1 MPKPLIPDALLSA
14 GRAMNRAPV
23 ALGPGHV
30 RVNATDAST
39 EADVYVYGDIGGW
52 WDGIQAEEFAKE
64 IAALDVETLKVHL
77 NSPGGVV
84 FDGVAIYNALAQH
97 KANVVATVE
106 GIAASIA
113 SVILMAADEIQIVEG
128 AHVMIHPPWSGVMG
142 GAAVMRKEA
151 DILDKLEAGII
162 DIYEKRT
169 GQDRQQLADWVAA
182 ETWFS
187 AKEAQDAGFADTVVP
202 AKAKETKAR
211 TPHARSAILPLFRNT
226 PKDIL
231 PEAPNTPAIREFE
244 RALREEEHLSHAQA
258 RRIGASAR
266 AFFAES
272 RDETSHQPP
281 PAPRDEGGQA
291 AWVAALQRATN
302 TLKTLSH

>member
-1 MPKPLIPDALLSA
+1 MRKPLIDASLVEA

-23 ALGPGHV
+23 ALGPGHA
-30 RVNATDAST
+30 RVAAAEGGTQ
-39 EADVYVYGDIGGW
+39 ADVYIYGDIGGW

-64 IAALDVETLKVHL
+64 IAGLDVETLVVHL
-77 NSPGGVV
+77 NSPGGIV

-97 KANVVATVE
+97 PAHVVSKVE

-128 AHVMIHPPWSGVMG
+128 AHVMIHPPWSFAMG
-142 GAAVMRKEA
+142 GAAAMRKEA

-162 DIYEKRT
+162 DIYEART
-169 GQDRQQLADWVAA
+169 GQDRTQLSDWVAV

-187 AKEAQDAGFADTVVP
+187 AKEAKDAGFADTIIP
-202 AKAKETKAR
+202 AKTKEKKDRST
-211 TPHARSAILPLFRNT
+211 HARSAILPMFRNA

-231 PEAPNTPAIREFE
+231 PEASNAPAIREFE
-244 RALREEEHLSHAQA
+244 RALREGEGFSHAQA
-258 RRIGASAR
+258 RRVAVLAR
-266 AFFAES
+266 AFTAPPRE
-272 RDETSHQPP
+272 EEAHQPP

-291 AWVAALQRATN
+291 AQVAALRRLTN
-302 TLKTLSH
+302 TLQTLSH